1 MPLLA
6 NLFVPS
12 VLCLVGTL
20 GWGALL
26 SSEGGGRVGRNL
38 CVKGKPKG
46 DCLNGLDKDG
56 VSPRG
61 LRDTIAT
68 PQKTNAQEVV
78 LQVSQLCEK
87 QPSLRRATV
96 YSAGYEL
103 AMMGDKP
110 FERPAGASAKEER
123 PIEYPDVWVSCLC
136 GPGWRI
142 PPSMALAKLET
153 L

>member
-38 CVKGKPKG
+38 WVKGKPKG

-56 VSPRG
+56 VCPRG

-68 PQKTNAQEVV
+68 PKKHTAQEVV
-78 LQVSQLCEK
+78 FPGIEQCSKFPLTQS
-87 QPSLRRATV
+87 SLSYNFYTH
-96 YSAGYEL
+96 
-103 AMMGDKP
+103 
-110 FERPAGASAKEER
+110 
-123 PIEYPDVWVSCLC
+123 
-136 GPGWRI
+136 
-142 PPSMALAKLET
+142 SMNLG
-153 L
+153 